1 VNLIK
6 DIDPKPE
13 IKAIAVDVDGTL
25 TEPDRRISL
34 DAIRALRQAEDDAGV
49 KVMIASGNVLPIARS
64 LSLFIGTSGP
74 IIAEN
79 GGIVYFQDEAQYLTD
94 KELPMQAF
102 EMLKQK
108 IGAKGIPTNHWRDT
122 EIALDP
128 HTTDI
133 NQVKCI
139 LKEAGYDLHVGTT
152 GFAVH
157 INNPGINKY
166 AAIEVAC
173 KLIEITPENVMA
185 IGDYENDLEMIS
197 NCGLGVAVANAVPL
211 VKKAARF
218 VATVPDGLGIVEAVE
233 KFIL

>member
-1 VNLIK
+1 VNSITETSTL
-6 DIDPKPE
+6 PE

-25 TEPDRRISL
+25 TEPTRRISL
-34 DAIRALRQAEDDAGV
+34 DAISALRQAEDDAGV
-49 KVMIASGNVLPIARS
+49 RVMIASGNVLPIARA

-79 GGIVYFQDEAQYLTD
+79 GGIVQYDNKTQYLTD

-102 EMLKQK
+102 EMLQEQL
-108 IGAKGIPTNHWRDT
+108 GVKGIPTNHWRDT

-133 NQVKCI
+133 DRVKAV

-157 INNPGINKY
+157 INNPGINKFTGL
-166 AAIEVAC
+166 EVAC
-173 KLIEITPENVMA
+173 ELIEITPRNVMA
-185 IGDYENDLEMIS
+185 IGDYENDIEMIS
-197 NCGLGVAVANAVPL
+197 NCGLGVAVANALPQ
-211 VKKAARF
+211 VKEAAKF
-218 VATVPDGLGIVEAVE
+218 VATKPNGQGIVEVVE